1 MNEKYL
7 EIKEAN
13 ENIVTMN
20 IKGKEY
26 APVHQRVKA
35 FRIVH
40 PNGMIVTDIVSEGSG
55 TITMKAVI
63 YDEDHRTLATGYAR
77 EKEGSSMI
85 NKTSCLENCE
95 SSAVG
100 RALGLAGFGI
110 DVSIATS
117 EEVKGAEEKQEE
129 IARRERDELRR
140 KIDELEFT
148 PETEAGLPMTSVQIF
163 CLKNLLEAEGVP
175 AAFVLKRYYPNTKKV
190 EDLTQSQGVII
201 KRNIARISAEYQ
213 KKGGTNHE

>member
-20 IKGKEY
+20 IKGKDY

-55 TITMKAVI
+55 IITMKAVI

-117 EEVKGAEEKQEE
+117 EEIKNAEEQQEA
-129 IARRERDELRR
+129 IDRRERDDIRR
-140 KIDELEFT
+140 MADELELI
-148 PETEAGLPMTSVQIF
+148 PETDANKPLTSVQLFHLRSMIE
-163 CLKNLLEAEGVP
+163 EAGVP
-175 AAFVLKRYYPNTKKV
+175 EFYVVSRVGAKKL
-190 EDLTQSQGVII
+190 EDITQSQGRVL
-201 KRNIARISAEYQ
+201 KLKFANIRSSYERS
-213 KKGGTNHE
+213 GGKS